1 MKKNFSLHAPGKAD
15 ARVVEGI
22 KHDVRKYVQ
31 RERRK
36 TLPEGFDQWDF
47 TCKVGADAASATS
60 LELSAVASAI
70 DAVVSTAVDSV
81 YVEII
86 AVAAHRAPR
95 NASLASVPASLTPV
109 PTATSSTPAADL
121 PTHLL

>member
-1 MKKNFSLHAPGKAD
+1 MKKNFPLHAPGKAD

-36 TLPEGFDQWDF
+36 ELPEGFEQWDF
-47 TCKVGADAASATS
+47 SCKVGADAASAVST
-60 LELSAVASAI
+60 ELSAVAGAI
-70 DAVVSTAVDSV
+70 DAVVATAADFV
-81 YVEII
+81 YVEIL

-95 NASLASVPASLTPV
+95 HASLAATPAPLTQTPV
-109 PTATSSTPAADL
+109 AAAPVPGADL

>member
-1 MKKNFSLHAPGKAD
+1 MKKTFPLHAPGKAD

-47 TCKVGADAASATS
+47 ACKVGADAATADVKNLQT
-60 LELSAVASAI
+60 VAAAI
-70 DAVVSTAVDSV
+70 DAVVQAGLDSV
-81 YVEII
+81 YVEV
-86 AVAAHRAPR
+86 VAAAGHRAPR
-95 NASLASVPASLTPV
+95 LSPLA
-109 PTATSSTPAADL
+109 ATSGTAAVPPAPVAEL